1 MDEKTALYNEAMSA
15 VHTQVLLA
23 IIETHP
29 DRQQLLQKMEYNLAQ
44 LARIRSLQSVRE
56 NRDPDLA
63 NLIEEQ
69 SRSILLLAR
78 GF

>member
-1 MDEKTALYNEAMSA
+1 MDEKKALYDEAMLA

-29 DRQQLLQKMEYNLAQ
+29 DRERLIQRMEYNLTQ
-44 LARIRSLQSVRE
+44 LARIQSLHSVRE

-69 SRSILLLAR
+69 SRSIVLLAR
-78 GF
+78 GS